1 MFLRTLNKQQ
11 KRLFLSLAN
20 AAAAANNVV
29 EESEKVFIEKM
40 AAIFNLLETRTAKAD
55 SRSTTR
61 GTKHC
66 SACKRNVQYAICGAD
81 VHTNYV

>member
-1 MFLRTLNKQQ
+1 M
-11 KRLFLSLAN
+11 SPY
-20 AAAAANNVV
+20 V
-29 EESEKVFIEKM
+29 KVSIVCPCGH
-40 AAIFNLLETRTAKAD
+40 LLETRTSKAD